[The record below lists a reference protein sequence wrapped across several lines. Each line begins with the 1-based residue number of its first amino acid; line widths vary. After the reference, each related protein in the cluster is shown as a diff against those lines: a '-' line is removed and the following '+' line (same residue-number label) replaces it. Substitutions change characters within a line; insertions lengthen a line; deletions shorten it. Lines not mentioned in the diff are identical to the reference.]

1 MTNLSLDRLKKGD
14 RIVFKNLFD
23 EFYEPL
29 CQYALIYVNDSST
42 AEEIVHELFIWL
54 WEKRANLNI
63 HTSLKSYLFSSV
75 RNRCFNLKRDRKSQS
90 FIDDVFLEL
99 EDEVLHDIS
108 HHENLDL
115 EQLQKLVQSAI
126 DELPPKCREI
136 FLLSRESELS
146 YAQIAEE
153 LSVSK
158 KTIENQMGIA
168 LKRLKEKLS
177 PALFLFVWY
186 L

>member
-1 MTNLSLDRLKKGD
+1 MDHLSLELLKKGD
-14 RIVFKNLFD
+14 AKVYKNVFD
-23 EFYEPL
+23 TFYEPL
-29 CQYALIYVNDSST
+29 CQYALIYVNDTST

-54 WEKRANLNI
+54 WEKREGLNI
-63 HTSLKSYLFSSV
+63 HTSLKSYLFLSV
-75 RNRCFNLKRDRKSQS
+75 RNRCFNYKRDTKTQPSL
-90 FIDDVFLEL
+90 DDTFLEL
-99 EDEVLHDIS
+99 EGEVLQEIS
-108 HHENLDL
+108 SY
-115 EQLQKLVQSAI
+115 EQLDMLQLQAMVKTAI

-136 FLLSRESELS
+136 FLLSRQSELT

-153 LSVSK
+153 LSVSR
-158 KTIENQMGIA
+158 KTVENQMGIA

>member
-1 MTNLSLDRLKKGD
+1 MDNLSLELLKKGD
-14 RIVFKNLFD
+14 AKVYKNLFD
-23 EFYEPL
+23 EFYKPL
-29 CQYALIYVNDSST
+29 CQFALIYVNDQST

-54 WEKRANLNI
+54 WEKRKGLNI
-63 HTSLKSYLFSSV
+63 HTSLKSYLFLSV
-75 RNRCFNLKRDRKSQS
+75 RNRSFNYIRNTKPQFSL
-90 FIDDVFLEL
+90 DDTFLEL
-99 EDEVLHDIS
+99 EDELLQEIS
-108 HHENLDL
+108 SN
-115 EQLQKLVQSAI
+115 EQLDMLQLQEVVKSAI

-136 FLLSRESELS
+136 FLLSRESELT

-158 KTIENQMGIA
+158 KTVENQMGIA

>member
-1 MTNLSLDRLKKGD
+1 MDHLSLELLKKGD
-14 RIVFKNLFD
+14 TEVYKNLFD

-29 CQYALIYVNDSST
+29 CQYALIYLSDSST
-42 AEEIVHELFIWL
+42 AEEVVHELFIWL
-54 WEKRANLNI
+54 WEKRESLNI

-75 RNRCFNLKRDRKSQS
+75 RNRCFNHKRDHKIHTS
-90 FIDDVFLEL
+90 FDDIFQEL
-99 EDEVLHDIS
+99 EGEVLQDICN
-108 HHENLDL
+108 HEQLDL
-115 EQLQKLVQSAI
+115 LQLQEMLKSAI

-136 FLLSRESELS
+136 FLLSRESELT

-158 KTIENQMGIA
+158 KTVENQMGIA

>member
-1 MTNLSLDRLKKGD
+1 MADLSLELLKKGD
-14 RIVFKNLFD
+14 ATVYKNLFN

-29 CQYALIYVNDSST
+29 CQYAMIYLNSQDI

-54 WEKRANLNI
+54 WEKRSNLNI

-75 RNRCFNLKRDRKSQS
+75 RNRCFNYKRDNKSQTS
-90 FIDDVFLEL
+90 LDDVFSEL
-99 EDEVLHDIS
+99 EGEVLQEICDY
-108 HHENLDL
+108 EQLDF
-115 EQLQKLVQSAI
+115 EQLQVLVKSAI
-126 DELPPKCREI
+126 EELPTKCREI
-136 FLLSRESELS
+136 FLLSRESELT

-158 KTIENQMGIA
+158 KTVENQIGIA
-168 LKRLKEKLS
+168 LKRLKERLS
-177 PALFLFVWY
+177 PALFLFICY